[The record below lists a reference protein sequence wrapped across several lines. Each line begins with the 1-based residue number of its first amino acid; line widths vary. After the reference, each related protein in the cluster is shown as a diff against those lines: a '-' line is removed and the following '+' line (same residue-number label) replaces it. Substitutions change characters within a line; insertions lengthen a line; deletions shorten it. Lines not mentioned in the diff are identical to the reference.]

1 MKNTDSEIRIVNKIK
16 TLMTAKD
23 DIIKMDKIEEKN
35 DNIIENNL
43 IEDNDLI
50 IGDNIDINF
59 EKSKSSYKSMFSI
72 ISIKENE
79 EGFENE
85 KNLEPLENGKEDT
98 SCKRADSI
106 ISQISRESTNNN
118 NTISFWE
125 AVKLKFN
132 DIKNH
137 IVFNYNFFSYPN
149 NIVNINQKLAN
160 EIQIFDEKYIN
171 QEDLLNKLKNIPWF
185 SYRENFEQITD
196 NENNK
201 YTSDAGWGCMLR
213 TSQMILAQGL
223 CKLNNI
229 NTLYDFINQFF
240 AYFYDN
246 KIPIKFMC
254 KQKKKEIKEKINSKE
269 ENKSFNDFEIID
281 KDNEFNISF
290 INLTSEIIKGL
301 ENMSERKSDKEYII
315 PPYSIRN
322 FIKVQKHINKNGKQ
336 IGEWFSNYDAI
347 RLISTINKRMNSYK
361 DCDFKVFNFNEGI
374 AYIEEIINNCFE
386 EYIEKDNKSNE
397 FEILSLSSLECQDIC
412 NYNLENNKYIFNN
425 KKYIFRHKFIL
436 FISVRH
442 GLYTLEED
450 YYNEVLKIFDIDC
463 NIGIIGGKNT
473 RAFYFIGKC
482 GNNLIFLD
490 PHYVQQTLSLKKIGT
505 DVVQETYIPNDIF
518 YMPVNELSPSFTI
531 GFAVN
536 DMKNFKKLI
545 KSFKS
550 KDFFVNN
557 ENGIKKNINSIF
569 LFEVKNFNNSIH
581 KES

>member
-149 NIVNINQKLAN
+149 NIVNINQKLAK

-185 SYRENFEQITD
+185 SYRENFDQIKDEQNVI
-196 NENNK
+196 

-213 TSQMILAQGL
+213 SSQMILAQGL
-223 CKLNNI
+223 CRLNNI
-229 NTLYDFINQFF
+229 NNLADFINRFF

-246 KIPIKFMC
+246 NIPIKFMC
-254 KQKKKEIKEKINSKE
+254 KPKKQEKENVKGKDTLDLKKKINSFD
-269 ENKSFNDFEIID
+269 SFEIID
-281 KDNEFNISF
+281 KDNDLFNISF
-290 INLTSEIIKGL
+290 INLTSEMIEGL
-301 ENMSERKSDKEYII
+301 ENMSERNSNKEYII

-322 FIKVQKHINKNGKQ
+322 FIKVQKHVNKNGKQ
-336 IGEWFSNYDAI
+336 LGEWFSNYDAI
-347 RLISTINKRMNSYK
+347 RLIATINKKMNSNK
-361 DCDFKVFNFNEGI
+361 DCDFKVINFHEGI
-374 AYIEEIINNCFE
+374 IRINEIIKNCFE
-386 EYIEKDNKSNE
+386 ECKEEVKSSD
-397 FEILSLSSLECQDIC
+397 FEVLSLSSIEC
-412 NYNLENNKYIFNN
+412 L
-425 KKYIFRHKFIL
+425 
-436 FISVRH
+436 
-442 GLYTLEED
+442 
-450 YYNEVLKIFDIDC
+450 
-463 NIGIIGGKNT
+463 NIVN
-473 RAFYFIGKC
+473 
-482 GNNLIFLD
+482 NNL
-490 PHYVQQTLSLKKIGT
+490 
-505 DVVQETYIPNDIF
+505 
-518 YMPVNELSPSFTI
+518 
-531 GFAVN
+531 
-536 DMKNFKKLI
+536 
-545 KSFKS
+545 
-550 KDFFVNN
+550 
-557 ENGIKKNINSIF
+557 
-569 LFEVKNFNNSIH
+569 
-581 KES
+581 